1 MLAVIPGIG
10 VVLALFGTPL
20 LWAGYFLVLPEVRSR
35 ILRLVSFA
43 LVTLMH
49 LGGAVWFSSR
59 DEYFGRIFERYPS
72 FTVFYFGVLI
82 ISVLVLGVLSV
93 MRTHKLRV
101 P

>member
-1 MLAVIPGIG
+1 MRSSYRVAIGFVIGCVLAACAFGLGGAGPGTYTAIMANAPMLAVIPGIG

-49 LGGAVWFSSR
+49 LG
-59 DEYFGRIFERYPS
+59 EIGRAH
-72 FTVFYFGVLI
+72 V
-82 ISVLVLGVLSV
+82 
-93 MRTHKLRV
+93 
-101 P
+101 